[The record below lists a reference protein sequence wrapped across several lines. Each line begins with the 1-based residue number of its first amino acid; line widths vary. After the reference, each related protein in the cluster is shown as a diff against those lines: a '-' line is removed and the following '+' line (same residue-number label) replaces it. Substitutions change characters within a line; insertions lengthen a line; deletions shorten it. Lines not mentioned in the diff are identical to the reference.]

1 MRTTRRHF
9 LGALAAGMAA
19 AAPVRA
25 QHAGHHGTAAMDAIP
40 HHDSPYSHLFDP
52 KIRDLPAAAAE
63 VRFSTSSAP
72 AAARQGRWVAR
83 ASLPIPRSEMAWAT
97 VCRGRMHNVGG
108 YGLQRVDRNYHHVYD
123 PKADRW
129 EQAAAIPFGAN
140 HIGVATMDDRYIY
153 AIGGF
158 IEQNRAPHSQCH
170 VWDADSNQWRTIRPL
185 PRPRGAIA
193 VEVHAGRVHAIGGRD
208 SRSVDW
214 HEVYDPKADRWDNA
228 APLPAQRDHIGHI
241 AHEGR
246 IHCIGGRMDNF
257 HFNTGL
263 HHVYDPKA
271 DRWSERAP
279 LPTPRS
285 GHGVGLIGGRLHV
298 VGGEGT
304 RRVFGQNESYD
315 FRADRWESHAPMTT
329 PRHGLGAVAIGDTLY
344 VAGGGPIVGGSIQSS
359 IHEAFTLA

>member
-1 MRTTRRHF
+1 MDNTRRT
-9 LGALAAGMAA
+9 LLAALAGVVASPLAL
-19 AAPVRA
+19 A
-25 QHAGHHGTAAMDAIP
+25 QHAGHGAGAADAIP

-63 VRFSTSSAP
+63 VRSTASSAP

-83 ASLPIPRSEMAWAT
+83 ANLPIPRSEMAWAT
-97 VCRGRMHNVGG
+97 ACRGKMHIIGG

-129 EQAAAIPFGAN
+129 EQAAAIPHGAN
-140 HIGVATMDDRYIY
+140 HIGVATMDDRFIY
-153 AIGGF
+153 ALGGF
-158 IEQNRAPHSQCH
+158 IEQNRAPHSQNH
-170 VWDADSNQWRTIRPL
+170 VWDAETNEWRRIRPL
-185 PRPRGAIA
+185 SRPRGAIA
-193 VEVHAGRVHAIGGRD
+193 VEVLAGRVHAIGGRD
-208 SRSVDW
+208 SRSVYW
-214 HEVYDPKADRWDNA
+214 HEVYDPK
-228 APLPAQRDHIGHI
+228 
-241 AHEGR
+241 
-246 IHCIGGRMDNF
+246 
-257 HFNTGL
+257 T
-263 HHVYDPKA
+263 

-279 LPTPRS
+279 MPTPRS

-315 FRADRWESHAPMTT
+315 FRTDRWESHAPMTT

-344 VAGGGPIVGGSIQSS
+344 VTGGGPIVGGSIQSS